1 MSRVWKIAVPLA
13 VVIVVGGYAVGS
25 LAASDLDDVTP
36 RQPIVISDDADTRHG
51 AGDLPDDRRERPD
64 QKDDQRGDDGRADD
78 TDDDDDVAVVRPDVD
93 DLDDDDG
100 DDGDD
105 DHHDGGDR
113 ADD

>member
-36 RQPIVISDDADTRHG
+36 RQPIVIGDDADSRHG
-51 AGDLPDDRRERPD
+51 AGTGTGTGDRRERPD
-64 QKDDQRGDDGRADD
+64 QKDDQRGDDRRTEVD
-78 TDDDDDVAVVRPDVD
+78 DDDDDVAVVRPDVD

-100 DDGDD
+100 DDGPDD
-105 DHHDGGDR
+105 
-113 ADD
+113 